1 MNYILFDDY
10 SRNDLLPFTYTRPV
24 SEIRIGI
31 LTITEKWEKYLNSK
45 VSFQTQDFLSSKYKK
60 QIASDN
66 LYINGKIC
74 PNKEILNLILN
85 LKNNSAIKA
94 GNDLVAFRSNENK
107 SFDVEELLKYTNDGK
122 YEFYSSTKNP
132 KLKRIL
138 DCHFK

>member
-85 LKNNSAIKA
+85 LF
-94 GNDLVAFRSNENK
+94 LRV
-107 SFDVEELLKYTNDGK
+107 LK
-122 YEFYSSTKNP
+122 
-132 KLKRIL
+132 
-138 DCHFK
+138 